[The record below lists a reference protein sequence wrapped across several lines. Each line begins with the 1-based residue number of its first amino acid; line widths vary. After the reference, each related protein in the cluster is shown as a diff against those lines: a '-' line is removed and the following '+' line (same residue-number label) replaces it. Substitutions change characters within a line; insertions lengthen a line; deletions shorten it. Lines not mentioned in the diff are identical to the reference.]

1 MARRLVYK
9 GSLNGT
15 APIYKEFQV
24 NDSQTIYAGDIVVLS
39 SNKASI
45 AADAPSAGTV
55 LGVSDTDIV
64 TTTATASDII
74 KVDVNPASIYEIA
87 YTGTASSIAVG
98 NKYDM
103 GTAAYEL
110 DADDTTGG
118 WLQVVPQYD
127 GSAYDSTKG
136 TANVIL
142 TNRVFGLA

>member
-1 MARRLVYK
+1 VTRRLVGK

-15 APIYKEFQV
+15 GPIYMEFQV

-45 AADAPSAGTV
+45 AADAPNAGTV
-55 LGVSDTDIV
+55 LGVSATDIV

-74 KVDVNPASIYEIA
+74 KVDINPASKYEIA
-87 YTGTASSIAVG
+87 YTGTATNIVVG

-118 WLQVVPQYD
+118 WLQVTPQSD
-127 GSAYDSTKG
+127 GTAYDSDKG
-136 TANVIL
+136 TADVIL
-142 TNRVFGLA
+142 TNRVFGLV